1 MLDLPIKYALF
12 DMDGTL
18 TETMGFWRN
27 CINEFLK
34 EEGVSLS
41 EEQIRHLEKTPFEIA
56 LEEIRAMHLSPR
68 ADTVTFE
75 DIYQILKHH
84 YERDAVPRAG
94 VVALLEDLKAR
105 GVKMGVA
112 TLSPYSLAMIC
123 LEKTGLL
130 PYFSFIIGPEGYPE
144 GKNGPRIFLDAA
156 EKFGCEPREMHLFED
171 SLYSIETAVAMGIPV
186 VGTSDK
192 YQAHNRERII
202 DVSVAFFDE
211 GFTKRIK

>member
-1 MLDLPIKYALF
+1 MLDLPVKYALF

-18 TETMGFWRN
+18 TDTMWFWRY

-34 EEGVSLS
+34 DEGVALT
-41 EEQIRHLEKTPFEIA
+41 EEQIRYLEKTPFETA
-56 LEEIRAMHLSPR
+56 LVEIRKLHLSPR
-68 ADTVTFE
+68 ADAMEYE
-75 DIYQILKHH
+75 DIFHILKRH
-84 YERDAVPRAG
+84 YECDAVAKPG
-94 VVALLEDLKAR
+94 VKALLEDFKAR

-112 TLSPYSLAMIC
+112 TLSPSPLAMAC
-123 LEKTGLL
+123 LAVTGLL
-130 PYFSFIIGPEGYPE
+130 PYFSFVIGPEGYPE
-144 GKNGPRIFLDAA
+144 GKNSPKIFLDAA

-192 YQAHNRERII
+192 YQAHNREKII
-202 DVSVAFFDE
+202 AASVAFFDE